1 MIVLRHL
8 LAECVKLPLDLVPTE
23 PAEAETPA
31 QAARRLAADKEAAIT
46 ELCALL
52 GCSGQVNNLTRLTR
66 DMINRERKAT
76 TAIAPGVAIPHVRS
90 MQMRGFVMGFARAR
104 DPGIPFASLDGEP
117 TRWFFLL
124 ASPPW
129 EDRTYLQVYR
139 ELSTLIQ
146 DEEVMAGLMEAQTVQ
161 DVFNALRTLLLR

>member
-8 LAECVKLPLDLVPTE
+8 LAECVKLPLDLVPTA
-23 PAEAETPA
+23 PAEDETPA
-31 QAARRLAADKEAAIT
+31 QAARRLAADKESAIT
-46 ELCALL
+46 ELCAVL
-52 GCSGQVNNLTRLTR
+52 GLSGQVNNLTRLTR

-76 TAIAPGVAIPHVRS
+76 TAIASGVAIPHVRS

-104 DPGIPFASLDGEP
+104 DPGLPFASLDGDP
-117 TRWFFLL
+117 TRLFFVL

-129 EDRTYLQVYR
+129 EDRTYLQLYR

-146 DEEVMAGLMEAQTVQ
+146 DEEVMAGLMAAQTVQ
-161 DVFNALRTLLLR
+161 EVFNALRTLLLR